1 MNADNLIMLN
11 GRLTKDVEL
20 SKGGN
25 TEVARFTIAVNR
37 AFKNQEGVR
46 DTDFHNCVAFG
57 KTAEII
63 STYFEKGSMIG
74 IIGELQDNNY
84 QKEDKTVYGKQIK
97 VDSFSF
103 REYKGNK
110 DTSNQQNENR
120 SQDIVNN
127 GFVENNG
134 ATVDFNN
141 ISDDQLPF

>member
-20 SKGGN
+20 SKGGS
-25 TEVARFTIAVNR
+25 TEIARFTIAVNR
-37 AFKNQEGVR
+37 AFKNQDGVR

-84 QKEDKTVYGKQIK
+84 QKEGKTVYGKQIK

-103 REYKGNK
+103 REYKANK
-110 DTSNQQNENR
+110 DTLNQRNENMT
-120 SQDIVNN
+120 QDIVND
-127 GFVENNG
+127 GFVENKYT
-134 ATVDFNN
+134 TVDFND
-141 ISDDQLPF
+141 ITDDDLPF